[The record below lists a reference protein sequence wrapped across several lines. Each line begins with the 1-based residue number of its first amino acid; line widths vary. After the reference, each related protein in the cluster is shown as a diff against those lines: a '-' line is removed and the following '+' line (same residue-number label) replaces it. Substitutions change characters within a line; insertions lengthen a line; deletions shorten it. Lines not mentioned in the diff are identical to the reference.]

1 VDTKVGFVST
11 FVLTT
16 VVSVSYCSSTLKC
29 FLTVKTVNKRLSD
42 NFYNKKLREGGV
54 SILWVL
60 KDVLATDT
68 RDPHYVF
75 CFTFAVKNPLSY

>member
-1 VDTKVGFVST
+1 
-11 FVLTT
+11 
-16 VVSVSYCSSTLKC
+16 
-29 FLTVKTVNKRLSD
+29 LSD

-68 RDPHYVF
+68 RDLHYVF

>member
-1 VDTKVGFVST
+1 MSFVST
-11 FVLTT
+11 FVLTI
-16 VVSVSYCSSTLKC
+16 VVFVSYCSRILKC

-68 RDPHYVF
+68 REF
-75 CFTFAVKNPLSY
+75 QLRLQL

>member
-1 VDTKVGFVST
+1 
-11 FVLTT
+11 
-16 VVSVSYCSSTLKC
+16 
-29 FLTVKTVNKRLSD
+29 LSD

>member
-1 VDTKVGFVST
+1 MSFMST
-11 FVLTT
+11 FVLTA
-16 VVSVSYCSSTLKC
+16 VVFVSYCSRTLKC

-68 RDPHYVF
+68 REF
-75 CFTFAVKNPLSY
+75 QLRLQL